1 METFDDNRE
10 DQHAGRLMSLS
21 VSGAQSRMRA
31 AGLTSILSLFLLLL
45 AFFILLNSLAQ
56 FEARRTRA
64 VLGSLAATFNVS
76 DPTGQSRTLGSFDG
90 HLEAVAEVER
100 EITGLLRTLV
110 GFGSF
115 ELIRTGNLLSTSID
129 NKVLFTDTAAAS
141 EKLKFLADP
150 AAALLTASSVDVTI
164 ELTAY
169 ARPSGGRIIG
179 ARSDGYRICSDLR
192 CHGGSYFRRIWRRA
206 RSIGRG
212 APRMVIRDRPG
223 SNSAYWLRRLQRQK
237 DHEPNLFGQPPD
249 VSGSAQSKAP
259 LRCAVVDNVRRPRCG
274 DGCFLRLAVFDVRGR
289 LR

>member
-1 METFDDNRE
+1 METFDDNTE
-10 DQHAGRLMSLS
+10 GQHAGRLMSLS
-21 VSGAQSRMRA
+21 VSGAQSRMQA

-76 DPTGQSRTLGSFDG
+76 DPTGQSRTLGSFVG

-141 EKLKFLADP
+141 EKLKFLADL

-169 ARPSGGRIIG
+169 ARPSGGRVIG
-179 ARSDGYRICSDLR
+179 ARSTAIESAAIRAATVVRTFAEFGVAPDQLVVALEDGDPRQTRIE
-192 CHGGSYFRRIWRRA
+192 FRVLA
-206 RSIGRG
+206 
-212 APRMVIRDRPG
+212 APPAEAEG
-223 SNSAYWLRRLQRQK
+223 
-237 DHEPNLFGQPPD
+237 P
-249 VSGSAQSKAP
+249 
-259 LRCAVVDNVRRPRCG
+259 
-274 DGCFLRLAVFDVRGR
+274 
-289 LR
+289 

>member
-179 ARSDGYRICSDLR
+179 ARSTAIESAAICAATVVRTFAEFGVAPDQLVVALEDGDPRQTRIE
-192 CHGGSYFRRIWRRA
+192 FRVLA
-206 RSIGRG
+206 
-212 APRMVIRDRPG
+212 APPAEAEG
-223 SNSAYWLRRLQRQK
+223 
-237 DHEPNLFGQPPD
+237 P
-249 VSGSAQSKAP
+249 
-259 LRCAVVDNVRRPRCG
+259 
-274 DGCFLRLAVFDVRGR
+274 
-289 LR
+289 